1 MSRPTRE
8 QIAAAAEVLAAYW
21 DADGDKA
28 GGAADAYREWG
39 AGIADM
45 IVHDPPDGTLVEYLA
60 VLEEQLGLLPSTLAE
75 RELWADQL
83 TAAVRDAAD

>member
-8 QIAAAAEVLAAYW
+8 QIAAAAEILAAYW

-28 GGAADAYREWG
+28 GGSADAYEEWG
-39 AGIADM
+39 AGIAD
-45 IVHDPPDGTLVEYLA
+45 IIIHAPSDDALVEYLA
-60 VLEEQLGLLPSTLAE
+60 VLEEQLGLTSSTPAE

-83 TAAVRDAAD
+83 TVAVREAAD